1 MRFWDSSAI
10 MPLLGS
16 EATSDTVRA
25 AYATDAGMAVWWA
38 TRTEC
43 MSVIAR
49 RDREGIWTAAQIL
62 LAVERLA
69 ALADQWL
76 EIEPVEV
83 IRRTADRVLRT
94 HALRA
99 ADAFQLAA
107 AIVAADG
114 EPRSLTF
121 VTLDARLALAAGR
134 EGFPVIEPA

>member
-1 MRFWDSSAI
+1 MSAR
-10 MPLLGS
+10 PATEAEERYVSGLLRS
-16 EATSDTVRA
+16 YLDLPDTPARA
-25 AYATDAGMAVWWA
+25 
-38 TRTEC
+38 
-43 MSVIAR
+43 
-49 RDREGIWTAAQIL
+49 
-62 LAVERLA
+62 
-69 ALADQWL
+69 
-76 EIEPVEV
+76 
-83 IRRTADRVLRT
+83 RTADRVLRT